1 MAFMANAIPN
11 FPKPENSPFVSFVK
25 GTKEKTALEK
35 EIAYLRNPMLK
46 PPTLPLWINGPVTA
60 GNTAVCAVPHDLN
73 RILGYYCKAEERHV
87 REAIDTVLAARDQ
100 WMQMSW
106 FWRLNIFR
114 KAAELLEKKYLYEV
128 VAAVME
134 DYSKNPFEAFI
145 DVQELIDFWR
155 FNAWYA
161 YELYKN
167 QPDSD
172 SGSFNML
179 DYRPLEGFVFAIPP
193 NNFVAI
199 NGNLPTAPLIM
210 GNVVVVKPSSDVVYS
225 FHLVLKILLEA
236 GLPKDVMAV
245 IQGDSGLIGNI
256 VLNHYMLAG
265 VHFTGG
271 TDTFKEIRWTIAQ
284 NEYKGFYKNLVVR
297 TVGETGGKDPIIVY
311 DDHDPVQT
319 AAAIVVGGFGA
330 QGRKCSATSRV
341 YMTPEM
347 WERVKPELYKFM
359 DQIRAGDVV
368 EFKNYMGAIINERE
382 FTKIISYIEKARYAE
397 KYDKTHFEVPV
408 QKHGVE
414 EVYGGEYKGMQ
425 FVSNNGWFIRPT
437 VIVTRHYKYE
447 AVYETMVE
455 EIFGPVVTICLVDK
469 EDFKNGEVL
478 KICDKTSDY
487 ALTGAIQ
494 TNDMYQFCEA
504 LEGMKDNCGNIY
516 DWKTTGAM
524 VNRQPFSGAR
534 MSGTNSKVG
543 WWLNLLN
550 WTSPRT
556 IGMTFVKPSHFTPA
570 YLDRE

>member
-11 FPKPENSPFVSFVK
+11 FPKPENSPFVSFAK
-25 GTKEKTALEK
+25 GTKERELLEK
-35 EIAYLRNPMLK
+35 EIAYLRHPALT
-46 PPTLPLWINGPVTA
+46 PPTLPLWINGPIKKNETRP
-60 GNTAVCAVPHDLN
+60 CIVPHDHQRL
-73 RILGYYCKAEERHV
+73 LGHYSVASEEDVHN
-87 REAIDTVLAARDQ
+87 AIKTVLGARDK
-100 WMQMSW
+100 WMQLPW

-114 KAAELLEKKYLYEV
+114 KAAELLEKKHLYEM

-172 SGSFNML
+172 NGSFNML

-199 NGNLPTAPLIM
+199 EGNLPTAPLIM
-210 GNVVVVKPSSDVVYS
+210 GNVVIVKPSSDVVYS
-225 FHLVLKILLEA
+225 FHVVLRILLKA
-236 GLPKDVMAV
+236 GLPKNVLAV
-245 IQGDSGLIGNI
+245 LQGDSSVIGEI
-256 VLNHYMLAG
+256 VLNHKMLAG

-271 TDTFKEIRWTIAQ
+271 TDTFKAIRWQVAQ
-284 NEYKGFYKNLVVR
+284 NEYNGLYKNFVR
-297 TVGETGGKDPIIVY
+297 IVGETGGKDPIIVY

-319 AAAIVVGGFGA
+319 AAGIVVGGFGA

-341 YMTPEM
+341 YITPKM
-347 WERVKPELYKFM
+347 WQIDVKPHLYKFM
-359 DQIRAGDVV
+359 DQIRVGDVAD
-368 EFKNYMGAIINERE
+368 FKNYMGAIINERE
-382 FTKIISYIEKARYAE
+382 FKKIVGYIERARHAE
-397 KYDKTHFEVPV
+397 KYDKTNFEFPV

-414 EVYGGEYKGMQ
+414 EIYGGEHKGEQ
-425 FVSNNGWFIRPT
+425 IANNNGYFIRPM
-437 VIVTRHYKYE
+437 VIVTRHYPDGI
-447 AVYETMVE
+447 YETMVE
-455 EIFGPVVTICLVDK
+455 EIFGPVVTICLLPK
-469 EDFKNGEVL
+469 ESFENGKVL

-494 TNDMYQFCEA
+494 TNDIYQFCEA
-504 LEGMKDNCGNIY
+504 LEDLKDNCGNIY

-556 IGMTFVKPSHFTPA
+556 IGMTFVKPNHFAPS